1 MAHRR
6 TSVGLKRT
14 TKPPWPHPRQERHV
28 AQAHIRAA
36 SKHTPQCS
44 VLRRAQL
51 AQHASRKM
59 LCPSY
64 SPVAI
69 RVRYQLPKLR
79 NTELARAV
87 RLVRERPLVAR
98 GRRVQTTVL
107 VARLDVLAALE
118 RVADA
123 DHGLRREVLLWL
135 VGCVAAKRT

>member
-1 MAHRR
+1 
-6 TSVGLKRT
+6 
-14 TKPPWPHPRQERHV
+14 
-28 AQAHIRAA
+28 
-36 SKHTPQCS
+36 
-44 VLRRAQL
+44 
-51 AQHASRKM
+51 M
-59 LCPSY
+59 LCPY
-64 SPVAI
+64 YIPVAI

-118 RVADA
+118 RVDDA